1 MEKKLDLSKSVY
13 DLVKEYPEVADIMK
27 ELGSVSYTHLTLPTT

>member
-13 DLVKEYPEVADIMK
+13 DLVTEYPEVTEIMK
-27 ELGSVSYTHLTLPTT
+27 SLVF